1 MELYTAQT
9 IRKCPYTS
17 HILVPPSAMHQSTFF
32 VMTIVE
38 KGEATVEIFSR
49 DGSSSKEIKIKENYC
64 FFIYP
69 FSPIIYRSYS
79 KSFSARD
86 IYLNEK
92 TMKQCCDFLQKGLY
106 DKLLDLPFAPTFK
119 LSPSSLIFIAE
130 CTSQLIGE
138 KISEKKNLLYKS
150 LISLL
155 ISQYV
160 TSKTN
165 NNVLPKWLNG
175 FLRRMD
181 EAEFADKSVEELVR
195 TTNYSHGYVNREFKK
210 YLGCSIIQFI
220 IRKKLDKATVLL
232 TTTDYSVE
240 TISDMLNLSNVSNF
254 INIFKKR
261 YGLTPAKYR
270 KLHGSSIQ
278 IDTYQ
283 EWGDT
288 TYTMK

>member
-1 MELYTAQT
+1 MQT

-17 HILVPPSAMHQSTFF
+17 HILVPPSAPHQSTFF
-32 VMTIVE
+32 VLTVVE
-38 KGEATVEIFSR
+38 KGEACIEFFSK
-49 DGSSSKEIKIKENYC
+49 DGESSKTINVKENYC

-69 FSPIIYRSYS
+69 FSPIHYKTYS
-79 KSFSARD
+79 KSFVCRD
-86 IYLNEK
+86 IYLDEK
-92 TMKQCCDFLQKGLY
+92 TMKHCCDFLEEGLY
-106 DKLLDLPFAPTFK
+106 DKLLDLPFCPTFK

-130 CTSQLIGE
+130 CTSALTGD
-138 KISEKKNLLYKS
+138 KTSERKNLLHKS
-150 LISLL
+150 LVSLL

-160 TSKTN
+160 SSKTTN
-165 NNVLPKWLNG
+165 TVFPKWING
-175 FLRRMD
+175 LLRKLD
-181 EAEFADKSVEELVR
+181 EDESVTMSVEEIVK

-220 IRKKLDKATVLL
+220 IRKKLDKATLLL

-240 TISDMLNLSNVSNF
+240 AISDMLNFSNVSNF
-254 INIFKKR
+254 INVFKKR

-283 EWGDT
+283 EWGDI
-288 TYTMK
+288 TYLNK